1 MLPSGENSIENSNM
15 ESHDKVKI
23 IENITIAV
31 QNIRTASP
39 VVTDSSH
46 AIDIVESIRNKLLL
60 LLQTNDRASV
70 SSKGKN
76 GHKEPDNIRYAAGLL
91 VVLANMDEYTDS
103 MEDILVYT
111 AYKECRIVTDLD
123 LNQAESN
130 YLQQFGKRW
139 SSRIAEATSILSESR
154 PAMSDDVYE
163 KLLALGSYN
172 EILSKKILGRESH
185 LLKRKDFSIGMT
197 DDQRITTGIQPGDGW
212 RISLLYLLA
221 VSRKYP
227 DNIAAT
233 TARRSGGNAADA
245 GCGIS
250 FHIESLVSE
259 ALTVNDQTSSFQDTV
274 RLRKFVSV
282 MYVDNSWHF
291 EDFETVTEHSMDQL
305 FDLVVTNHTIN

>member
-70 SSKGKN
+70 SSKGKECVWLLRN
-76 GHKEPDNIRYAAGLL
+76 GRDIVWSSDLQTTTEVSDHKEPDNIRYAAGLL

-172 EILSKKILGRESH
+172 EILSKVVGKTRTSLILTRPTK
-185 LLKRKDFSIGMT
+185 LK
-197 DDQRITTGIQPGDGW
+197 
-212 RISLLYLLA
+212 L
-221 VSRKYP
+221 
-227 DNIAAT
+227 
-233 TARRSGGNAADA
+233 
-245 GCGIS
+245 
-250 FHIESLVSE
+250 
-259 ALTVNDQTSSFQDTV
+259 
-274 RLRKFVSV
+274 
-282 MYVDNSWHF
+282 
-291 EDFETVTEHSMDQL
+291 
-305 FDLVVTNHTIN
+305 